1 MKKFEYQNKDKSFR
15 TSITIYSFSESMAI
29 LKNKIK
35 KFKLSWPIKIK
46 IEK

>member
-1 MKKFEYQNKDKSFR
+1 MKKFKYQNKKFKASA
-15 TSITIYSFSESMAI
+15 TIYNFSESKEM
-29 LKNKIK
+29 LKNKLK

>member
-1 MKKFEYQNKDKSFR
+1 MKKFEYQNKNKNFKASV
-15 TSITIYSFSESMAI
+15 TIYNFSESIAI
-29 LKNKIK
+29 LKNKMK

>member
-1 MKKFEYQNKDKSFR
+1 MKKFEYQNKNFKASA
-15 TSITIYSFSESMAI
+15 TIYNFSESIAI
-29 LKNKIK
+29 LKNKMK